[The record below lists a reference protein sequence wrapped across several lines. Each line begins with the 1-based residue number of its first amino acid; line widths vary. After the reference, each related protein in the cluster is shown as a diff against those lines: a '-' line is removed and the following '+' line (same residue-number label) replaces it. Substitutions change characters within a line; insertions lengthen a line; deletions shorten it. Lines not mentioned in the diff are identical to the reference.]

1 MASIGCGNTNRLTDD
16 DFTLG
21 GVSYSVTRLAVDQ
34 NGELTIAFDPDPPD
48 AFDNLVL
55 VLDSD
60 RFPLEDADDSVAEAR
75 SWSGTGLSW
84 TFGTDV
90 AVALELPEPVA
101 ACDGD
106 EAPAGAFWT
115 SCLTV
120 ADLTGGIYGYSSQ
133 IAGSLD
139 DTTFHRD
146 GAEHVIDRLFGRGPQ
161 DLDLGFTATPSSS
174 ASGWTLQVGSESFA
188 LSAATY
194 NSHVRIYVWDVNSAV
209 IDSGDVG
216 NKITVSLRPPEPGA
230 PTGLTA
236 AGSSATQIDLSWT
249 APAYAGASAI
259 TGYKIEVSTD
269 GSTWTDLAANTAST
283 TTSYDHTG
291 LSANDVRH
299 YRVSA
304 INTQGTGPAS
314 DSVRATARGDT
325 TAPTVSSAAVT
336 SAGNRL
342 NLIFSEAMD
351 QTFANEPALTAFRV
365 TAGGFFVPLLEI
377 GAGTSGTS
385 RAVNLARTIKSGQ
398 TVRVSY
404 TDPTAADD
412 TKALQDAAGNDVATF
427 ADQTVTNNSTVAAV
441 VPEKALFLTADPMG
455 SNQID
460 LSWGPG
466 YDGGSAVTS
475 YKIEVSTDG
484 TSFTDLVASTGNTDT
499 TYSHTGLTGGTTRHY
514 RVSAINTVGT
524 GAVSDIAMATT
535 NVAGA
540 PGMPTGLTA
549 TAVTDKRIDL
559 SWTAPA
565 HVGDSAISGYRI
577 EGSGSGTTW
586 RNLVA
591 DTGDTATT
599 YSHTGRQPNQT
610 VYYRVSAINS
620 QGTGLPSGVAS
631 ATTPAD
637 TFPPTLTS
645 SSVNVVGTQ
654 LGFNFNENVDPTT
667 ANVPPLSAF
676 AVTADGEAVP
686 LQQIRVGA
694 PRRYVLDFSRTV
706 KMGQAVQVTY
716 TDPTAGDDTEAM
728 QDLAGNDVATF
739 TVDPTNNSTVA
750 PVAPDAPSGLM
761 ASAVGRSR
769 IDLSWTAPAY
779 SGGTAV
785 TGYRIEVSDDAGVTW
800 ADRVAN
806 TGSTDTV
813 YSHTGL
819 SAQDT
824 RHYRVSAINSAGTGS
839 ASSVVNATTSL
850 TDTAPGIPTGLSA
863 TAAGRSRIDLS
874 WSAPSSDGGA
884 AVTGYKI
891 EVAPDGQTWSDLA
904 ADTGSTG
911 TTYSHTGLSAGT
923 TRHYRVSAINSVGT
937 GNPSAV
943 DSATTGTAEAPDPP
957 AGLSATASGRTRID
971 LSWSAPSDDGGS
983 AVTGYRIDV
992 SSGGSGWRTLVA
1004 NTGST
1009 GTTYSHTGLS
1019 AGTMYHYRVSAI
1031 NSAGAGRPSAAASA
1045 TTERQSE
1052 PPPPLATVPGAAT
1065 GLSAT
1070 SAGQS
1075 RIDLSWIAPS
1085 NDGGAAVT
1093 GYRIEVSPDGQTWS
1107 DLVADT
1113 GSTGTTY
1120 SHTGLSPGTTRY
1132 YRVLAINSVGTGNP
1146 SNLANATTERESE
1159 PPRLPTL
1166 SVPPT
1171 EAVESDE
1178 SAVFEVRLSKASSE
1192 VVTVDYETS
1201 DGDGG
1206 AKAGSDYTA
1215 TAGTLELAP
1224 GSTAGR
1230 IRVPVLND
1238 ELYEVDSETFTLVLR
1253 RPVNATFGDGGS
1265 VLRVAGTIHDD
1276 DGGSP
1281 TADFEVDGAA
1291 CEDDLCSART
1301 GVPVKFVDT
1310 STGKVLSRLWDF
1322 GDGTTS
1328 RFHTGSH
1335 SWPSAGFYEVTLAV
1349 SDGETT
1355 STASRVFRV
1364 EASEPQGTCS
1374 GDAETLCLQDSRF
1387 AVNVEWW
1394 KANGDGGDGPVVPR
1408 GTNDSGLFTFF
1419 DRDNWEILIKV
1430 LDGCAVNGH
1439 MWVYGASATTV
1450 GYLVT
1455 VTDTVTGEVREYGN
1469 EPGMRAD
1476 AITDATAF
1484 AGACASPPGNASTPD
1499 GSVLRTDEDGTIVQE
1514 AIRPATGSSEE
1525 EEAVCTETPTTL
1537 CLQGGRYAVSA
1548 EWSTPEDSGAAPT
1561 VRARTPDSGLFYFF
1575 TPGNWEMLV
1584 KVLDGCSYN
1593 DHHWVFAASATDVGF
1608 VLTVRDTQTGLVKQ
1622 YRKEPGRPA
1631 RAVADIGALPLG
1643 CEP

>member
-1 MASIGCGNTNRLTDD
+1 MGCRSVSFVPRPPSAVSVGPASAAAPDPRRLPLASHAGAAAPAGGRVARRAPRRRPWGALAAVLACAAALGLSASAEAQRTVWEADLNARRFAIPGSGTGANHGCYNVGVASIGCGNTNRLTDD

-115 SCLTV
+115 SCVTV
-120 ADLTGGIYGYSSQ
+120 GDLTGGLYGYTFG
-133 IAGSLD
+133 IGGSLD
-139 DTTFHRD
+139 DTTFDRD
-146 GAEHVIDRLFGRGPQ
+146 GAEHVIARLFGRAPQ
-161 DLDLGFTATPSSS
+161 YLDFGFTATPSSS

-194 NSHVRIYVWDVNSAV
+194 HIAVFNYNWAVNSAV
-209 IDSGDVG
+209 IDSGDLG

-524 GAVSDIAMATT
+524 GAVSD
-535 NVAGA
+535 VA
-540 PGMPTGLTA
+540 
-549 TAVTDKRIDL
+549 
-559 SWTAPA
+559 
-565 HVGDSAISGYRI
+565 
-577 EGSGSGTTW
+577 
-586 RNLVA
+586 
-591 DTGDTATT
+591 
-599 YSHTGRQPNQT
+599 
-610 VYYRVSAINS
+610 
-620 QGTGLPSGVAS
+620 
-631 ATTPAD
+631 
-637 TFPPTLTS
+637 
-645 SSVNVVGTQ
+645 
-654 LGFNFNENVDPTT
+654 
-667 ANVPPLSAF
+667 
-676 AVTADGEAVP
+676 
-686 LQQIRVGA
+686 
-694 PRRYVLDFSRTV
+694 
-706 KMGQAVQVTY
+706 
-716 TDPTAGDDTEAM
+716 
-728 QDLAGNDVATF
+728 
-739 TVDPTNNSTVA
+739 
-750 PVAPDAPSGLM
+750 
-761 ASAVGRSR
+761 
-769 IDLSWTAPAY
+769 
-779 SGGTAV
+779 
-785 TGYRIEVSDDAGVTW
+785 
-800 ADRVAN
+800 
-806 TGSTDTV
+806 
-813 YSHTGL
+813 
-819 SAQDT
+819 
-824 RHYRVSAINSAGTGS
+824 
-839 ASSVVNATTSL
+839 NATTSMA
-850 TDTAPGIPTGLSA
+850 DTAPGIPTGLSA
-863 TAAGRSRIDLS
+863 TAVGHARIDLS
-874 WSAPSSDGGA
+874 WTAPSSDGGS

-891 EVAPDGQTWSDLA
+891 EVSSDGGTTFTDLA
-904 ADTGSTG
+904 ANTGNTG
-911 TTYSHTGLSAGT
+911 TNYSHTGLAAGT

-937 GNPSAV
+937 GNPSNLAN
-943 DSATTGTAEAPDPP
+943 ATTG
-957 AGLSATASGRTRID
+957 
-971 LSWSAPSDDGGS
+971 
-983 AVTGYRIDV
+983 
-992 SSGGSGWRTLVA
+992 
-1004 NTGST
+1004 
-1009 GTTYSHTGLS
+1009 
-1019 AGTMYHYRVSAI
+1019 
-1031 NSAGAGRPSAAASA
+1031 
-1045 TTERQSE
+1045 RQSE

-1387 AVNVEWW
+1387 AVNVEWR